1 MNAKLKA
8 RPAEARSRSREARRE
23 QILQAA
29 REVFAERGYHGASVS
44 AMVERCG
51 VAQGTFYL
59 YFQSKREVF
68 EALLDGFAETIYK
81 TFFIPG
87 AEQVITQEEIWSR
100 FVVISSWALEVFNAH
115 QDLARLFLLE
125 APAREPGF
133 EEKVSRFHE
142 RLVQATAANFK
153 LWLAR
158 GLLRPADP
166 EVLAHCVIGMIE
178 HLLRQKLS
186 GKLDGDFWAVVEETV
201 KFELFG
207 ILKNPEKIFS
217 REGPGR
223 P

>member
-1 MNAKLKA
+1 MKAKLK
-8 RPAEARSRSREARRE
+8 PKNPEARSLSREARRE
-23 QILQAA
+23 QILKAA

-44 AMVERCG
+44 AIVARCG

-68 EALLDGFAETIYK
+68 EALLDAFAETIYR
-81 TFFIPG
+81 TFFLPG
-87 AEQVITQEEIWSR
+87 AERVITQEEVWSR
-100 FVVISSWALEVFNAH
+100 FVIISSWALEVFSAN

-133 EEKVSRFHE
+133 EEKVSRLHQ
-142 RLVQATAANFK
+142 RLVQATAANFE
-153 LWLAR
+153 LWMER

-166 EVLAHCVIGMIE
+166 KVLALCVIGMIE

-186 GKLDGDFWAVVEETV
+186 DKLDGDFWAVVEEAV

-207 ILKNPEKIFS
+207 ILQNPEKIFG
-217 REGPGR
+217 RESPAR